1 MAQEK
6 EQSGPG
12 RVLPAVLQCAFG
24 VGERAVG
31 GRVGHE
37 RRQTQGRP
45 AREQPGGSGG
55 SVRGGTCGG
64 GAQKRE
70 FLDSADA
77 QMNLHMSKVTYT
89 KFQGAKQHLD
99 AMYVRGTNIRMIHF
113 PPKVDCAQRMKD
125 QKRRRLEAKAA
136 SMKGAL
142 GPMNAPKPSGNPGD
156 GAASG
161 SGS

>member
-1 MAQEK
+1 VDE
-6 EQSGPG
+6 SGM
-12 RVLPAVLQCAFG
+12 
-24 VGERAVG
+24 
-31 GRVGHE
+31 
-37 RRQTQGRP
+37 
-45 AREQPGGSGG
+45 SGG
-55 SVRGGTCGG
+55 
-64 GAQKRE
+64 KRRAGPLE
-70 FLDSADA
+70 SSLAGVVVAFEGVPVVVELRNESLVKGVLDSADA